1 MSREDHPAR
10 RGQLVWLAIILG
22 LMANLSVHG
31 FVASIGFAIVAL
43 ALLRRKAR
51 AGRPVSKTGPAA
63 ILCCFWMLVF
73 VTVFPPSDVD
83 FPAGKNIQMSTQKIW
98 AAFGSQTAKAEL
110 QQEKVEGLHP
120 LPENCRCGR
129 GRLSRRLRAKRAGT
143 RSRASSGFSRFRSP
157 ISEFS
162 R

>member
-1 MSREDHPAR
+1 
-10 RGQLVWLAIILG
+10 
-22 LMANLSVHG
+22 
-31 FVASIGFAIVAL
+31 
-43 ALLRRKAR
+43 
-51 AGRPVSKTGPAA
+51 
-63 ILCCFWMLVF
+63 MLVF

-120 LPENCRCGR
+120 LPGELPVRPGPSFQKTA
-129 GRLSRRLRAKRAGT
+129 GEARRH